1 MGAINSGNTAF
12 MIICTAM
19 VCLMT
24 PGLALFYGGLVRKK
38 NVLVMMMQSFI
49 SMGIVTIIWIFG
61 GFSLAYGTD
70 HAGIIGSISQFFGM
84 NSVGLAP
91 NPSYGATIPFVM
103 FFAYQLMFAIIT
115 APLMTGAFADRLNL
129 KGYILILIAW
139 TILIY
144 IPVCHWIW
152 GGGFLEKLGF
162 IDFAGGTVIHVS
174 AGFGALASVIYL
186 GKRVIKKGENLDP
199 NNLVIVAIG
208 TGLLWFGWFGFNAGG
223 SLAADKIAAA
233 AFVNTA
239 IAASVGMIVWTI
251 ISVAINKKLKF
262 VDLLTGAVAGL
273 ATITPCAGYVDP
285 KAAVVI
291 GIVGPIVCFISIAAR
306 RKMKLDDALDV
317 WGVHGMGGL
326 TGSILVGI
334 FASVA
339 VNTVDGGIHQM
350 LIQILGVLIVA
361 LYSFVVTMIILKVI
375 DSICP
380 IRATEKE
387 QLRGLDNTLLG
398 EDAYWE

>member
-262 VDLLTGAVAGL
+262 VDLLTGA
-273 ATITPCAGYVDP
+273 
-285 KAAVVI
+285 
-291 GIVGPIVCFISIAAR
+291 
-306 RKMKLDDALDV
+306 
-317 WGVHGMGGL
+317 
-326 TGSILVGI
+326 
-334 FASVA
+334 
-339 VNTVDGGIHQM
+339 
-350 LIQILGVLIVA
+350 
-361 LYSFVVTMIILKVI
+361 
-375 DSICP
+375 
-380 IRATEKE
+380 
-387 QLRGLDNTLLG
+387 
-398 EDAYWE
+398 

>member
-361 LYSFVVTMIILKVI
+361 VYSFVVTMIILKVI

>member
-1 MGAINSGNTAF
+1 MGVINSGNTAF

-186 GKRVIKKGENLDP
+186 GKRAIKKGENLDP

-291 GIVGPIVCFISIAAR
+291 GIIGPIVCFISIAAR

-326 TGSILVGI
+326 TGSILVGV

-361 LYSFVVTMIILKVI
+361 VYSFVVTMIILKVI

>member
-223 SLAADKIAAA
+223 SLAADKVAAA

-291 GIVGPIVCFISIAAR
+291 GIVGPVVCFISIAAR
-306 RKMKLDDALDV
+306 RKMNLDDALDV

-361 LYSFVVTMIILKVI
+361 VYSFVVTMIILKVI

>member
-251 ISVAINKKLKF
+251 ISVTINKKLKF

-285 KAAVVI
+285 KAAVII
-291 GIVGPIVCFISIAAR
+291 GIIGPIVSFVSIAVR
-306 RKMKLDDALDV
+306 RKMKWDDALDV

-339 VNTVDGGIHQM
+339 VNTVDGGMHQM
-350 LIQILGVLIVA
+350 FIQILGVLIVA
-361 LYSFVVTMIILKVI
+361 IYSFVVTMIILKVI
-375 DSICP
+375 DSIYP

>member
-1 MGAINSGNTAF
+1 MGVINSGNTAF

-306 RKMKLDDALDV
+306 RKMNLDDALDV

-339 VNTVDGGIHQM
+339 VNTVDGGIHKM

-361 LYSFVVTMIILKVI
+361 VYSFVVTMIILKVI

>member
-223 SLAADKIAAA
+223 SLAADKVAAA

-306 RKMKLDDALDV
+306 RKMNLDDALDV

-361 LYSFVVTMIILKVI
+361 VYSFVVTMIILKVI

>member
-1 MGAINSGNTAF
+1 MGVINSGNTAF

-306 RKMKLDDALDV
+306 RKMNLDDALDV

-361 LYSFVVTMIILKVI
+361 IYSFVVTMIILKVI

>member
-306 RKMKLDDALDV
+306 RKMNLDDALDV

-361 LYSFVVTMIILKVI
+361 IYSFVVTMIILKVI

>member
-186 GKRVIKKGENLDP
+186 GKRAIKKGENLDP

-291 GIVGPIVCFISIAAR
+291 GIIGPIVCFISIAAR

-361 LYSFVVTMIILKVI
+361 IYSFVVTMIILKVI